1 MRKGTADG
9 QLATTPLSVRALK
22 ILEDKGFK
30 FVLVKGLTPDNH
42 YDYIEPHF
50 LLLQPIRELPPE
62 QSNKDIYEPI
72 GSDLLKQ
79 WANDIN
85 SATEVFISNKV

>member
-1 MRKGTADG
+1 MRKGSIDG
-9 QLATTPLSVRALK
+9 QLATTPLSLRALK
-22 ILEDKGFK
+22 MLESKGFK
-30 FVLVKGLTPDNH
+30 FVQVKGLTLDKH
-42 YDYIEPHF
+42 YDYVEPHF
-50 LLLQPIRELPPE
+50 LLLQPIRELPTA
-62 QSNKDIYEPI
+62 QSEKDIYEPI